1 MTEVMQKNPAA
12 AGDHREP
19 KRKLGVIE
27 QMPLSERSVQ
37 VVEAGLAEY
46 QRIRE
51 ESTRLAEELSRAENR
66 LHLLEVE
73 LNLRDNEINSLR
85 HRCADL
91 ERAIDRKTGDYAVLE
106 TMLHNVKVQLDAF
119 LPARNEPLPPSN
131 LLPWKPEGQEPAAR
145 SSEERA
151 RQIAS
156 PAGTGHH

>member
-1 MTEVMQKNPAA
+1 MTEVMQKSALN
-12 AGDHREP
+12 AGERDV
-19 KRKLGVIE
+19 KKKLGVIE

-51 ESTRLAEELSRAENR
+51 ESTRLAEELGRAENR

-73 LNLRDNEINSLR
+73 LSVRENEVNSLR
-85 HRCADL
+85 VRCAEL

-119 LPARNEPLPPSN
+119 LPARNDPLPPAG
-131 LLPWKPEGQEPAAR
+131 LVPWQPEGKGEPAR
-145 SSEERA
+145 PHEERP
-151 RQIAS
+151 RQ
-156 PAGTGHH
+156 PATLPGGG